1 MPGRL
6 LHPRL
11 LAFVP
16 DLPRLRFQ
24 AVHSRDVGDA
34 YRRAIV
40 GDARGAFNVA
50 AEPVLDSQELARL
63 LQARTVRVPE
73 RLARAATDLTWRLH
87 LQPTPP
93 GWVDLALKVPLLD
106 VSRAQDELAGTRIA
120 RPGRHC
126 SSCSPACAREPERR
140 RHRSTRTRAGRR
152 GRASSR
158 AESEAAIDEP
168 RESGQATFRASI
180 SRLTASCSSALASI
194 CRTRSR
200 VRPSS
205 RPIASSEAGSR
216 SPFRP

>member
-1 MPGRL
+1 M
-6 LHPRL
+6 HPRL

-50 AEPVLDSQELARL
+50 AEPVLDPQELARL
-63 LQARTVRVPE
+63 LQAGTVRVPE

-106 VSRAQDELAGTRIA
+106 VSRAQDELGWHPHRTAGEALLELLAGLRAGAGAPT
-120 RPGRHC
+120 PPLDPDEGG
-126 SSCSPACAREPERR
+126 PA
-140 RHRSTRTRAGRR
+140 RTRELAG
-152 GRASSR
+152 G
-158 AESEAAIDEP
+158 
-168 RESGQATFRASI
+168 
-180 SRLTASCSSALASI
+180 
-194 CRTRSR
+194 
-200 VRPSS
+200 V
-205 RPIASSEAGSR
+205 GSR
-216 SPFRP
+216 D